1 MSRLCRYAWRLSP
14 KNQLYTTHMLPAL
27 HSGKLR
33 PPDASLQLKCTLNV
47 QCHFLE
53 QFGQNQIRNINE
65 LSNIGRIWNP
75 TVQKP
80 DFLKV
85 PFWMIQFSS
94 YRFNYLKTGPFKIQT
109 KVPISN
115 GKYKTG
121 TILVSFKMRL
131 PDFRYHSKS
140 EHIWISD
147 PKCLTLELQFHF

>member
-85 PFWMIQFSS
+85 PFWMIQFS
-94 YRFNYLKTGPFKIQT
+94 NGQALT
-109 KVPISN
+109 KASIIW
-115 GKYKTG
+115 K
-121 TILVSFKMRL
+121 L
-131 PDFRYHSKS
+131 DHSKS
-140 EHIWISD
+140 RLKSRYQMVNTRRAPFWSVFKWGFQISD
-147 PKCLTLELQFHF
+147 TIQNPNTSGFQIPNA